1 MKTYLELFLAFL
13 KIGAFTFGGG
23 YAMIPLI
30 EKEVVI
36 HKKWVH
42 KDDIMNLFAIA
53 QSIPGAIAINTSTLI
68 GYKVAGRR
76 GAIAA
81 TSGVIL
87 PSFLIIIVVATFFG
101 KIADTPTVKAIFLGI
116 NGAVVALILVAAK
129 RMVQSAVVDGLTL
142 MIFIGTVL
150 IVIFTSISPVWVI
163 ILGGLIGFVSYQQI
177 RERKNTP

>member
-30 EKEVVI
+30 EKEVVV

-42 KDDIMNLFAIA
+42 KDEIINLFAIA

-81 TSGVIL
+81 TTGVIL
-87 PSFLIIIVVATFFG
+87 PSFVIIITIATFFSM
-101 KIADTPTVKAIFLGI
+101 IADTPAVKAIFLGI
-116 NGAVVALILVAAK
+116 NGAVVALILMAAK
-129 RMVQSAVVDGLTL
+129 KMIQSAVVDGMTL

-150 IVIFTSISPVWVI
+150 CVILTNMSPIWVI
-163 ILGGLIGFVSYQQI
+163 ILGGILGMVSYRQI
-177 RERKNTP
+177 RERKKPL

>member
-30 EKEVVI
+30 EKEVVV

-42 KDDIMNLFAIA
+42 KDDILNLFSIA

-81 TSGVIL
+81 TTGVIL
-87 PSFLIIIVVATFFG
+87 PSFVIIITIATFFG
-101 KIADTPTVKAIFLGI
+101 MIADTPAVKAIFLGI

-129 RMVQSAVVDGLTL
+129 KMIQGAVVDGMTL

-150 IVIFTSISPVWVI
+150 IVILTGISPIWVI
-163 ILGGLIGFVSYQQI
+163 ILGGLIGYMSYRQI
-177 RERKNTP
+177 RERNKPL

>member
-30 EKEVVI
+30 EKEVVV

-42 KDDIMNLFAIA
+42 KDEIINLFAIA

-87 PSFLIIIVVATFFG
+87 PSFVIIITIATFFSM
-101 KIADTPTVKAIFLGI
+101 IADTPAVKAIFLGI
-116 NGAVVALILVAAK
+116 NGAVVALILMAAK
-129 RMVQSAVVDGLTL
+129 KMIQSAVVDGMTL

-150 IVIFTSISPVWVI
+150 CVTLTNMSPIWVI
-163 ILGGLIGFVSYQQI
+163 VLGGVLGMVSYRQI
-177 RERKNTP
+177 RERKKPL

>member
-42 KDDIMNLFAIA
+42 KDEIMNLFSIA

-87 PSFLIIIVVATFFG
+87 PSFIIIISIATFFG
-101 KIADTPTVKAIFLGI
+101 MIADAPAVKAVFIGI

-129 RMVQSAVVDGLTL
+129 KMIKGAVVDGVTL
-142 MIFIGTVL
+142 MIFIVTVL
-150 IVIFTSISPVWVI
+150 CVTFTNLSPIWFI
-163 ILGGLIGFVSYQQI
+163 ILGGILGFISYRQI
-177 RERKNTP
+177 RERKKSL